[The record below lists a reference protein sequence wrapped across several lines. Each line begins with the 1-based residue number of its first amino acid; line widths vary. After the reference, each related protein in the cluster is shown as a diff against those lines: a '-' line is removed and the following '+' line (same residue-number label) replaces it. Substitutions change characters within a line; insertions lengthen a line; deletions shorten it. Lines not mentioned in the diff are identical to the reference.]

1 MDEEKISVAKKVR
14 EIIECRPAL
23 KECLILGVI
32 NYSALA
38 RAIQEEFEKKNII
51 ASTEAVKM
59 ALIRLSDE
67 LKKERSSMEK
77 RVRKVLARTII
88 QLQSDLSVITIEK
101 NTFLKM
107 LGKLLQIVEKSRFFQ
122 ISQGVDTFTLVI
134 PGEDRDRI
142 LDLFSSDGIVDIID
156 GQTVIL
162 LISPIDIIS
171 VPGVIGFITSILSFY
186 GINVT
191 QIISCHKDT
200 LFVVNRNEAPRA
212 YSILQD
218 IILRMRMS

>member
-1 MDEEKISVAKKVR
+1 M
-14 EIIECRPAL
+14 

-59 ALIRLSDE
+59 ALIRMSDE

-171 VPGVIGFITSILSFY
+171 VPGVIGFITSTHSFY

-212 YSILQD
+212 
-218 IILRMRMS
+218 